1 MWQMDSRVPRAYII
15 SPELKTSVPQRGGS
29 KIFYFTLKV
38 LNLLRKF
45 RGAAEPKLLD
55 LGQVCQDLN
64 LLRKSCRASGPK
76 VLKYFIFKLVKLFC
90 FITASLFKTFASGVG
105 SATIYKPEVLC

>member
-1 MWQMDSRVPRAYII
+1 MDSRVPRAYII
-15 SPELKTSVPQRGGS
+15 SPELKPSVPQRGGS
-29 KIFYFTLKV
+29 KIEYFTLKV

-45 RGAAEPKLLD
+45 RGAAEAKLLD

-64 LLRKSCRASGPK
+64 LLRKSCHASGPK
-76 VLKYFIFKLVKLFC
+76 VLKCFIFKLVKLFC
-90 FITASLFKTFASGVG
+90 FIIASLFKTFASEVG